1 MRYGAHCYIFTDSW
15 SDQQLD
21 ILDTARELGLD
32 CFEIGVG
39 DDVHFTPRLT
49 RSHAE
54 SLGLELLIS
63 PGGLWPRENDL
74 SNPDVAQRAQAL
86 TWHQRQIDLG
96 AELGATAYTGA
107 LYGHPGV
114 LSYHPQSRDEQYFT
128 AEGLRRLAEYGQLRG
143 VRVVIEPM
151 SHFRTHTVNNAEQAM
166 QLLNLANHP
175 NLQVLLDTYH
185 LVTET
190 RDYAAQVRQTKGHL
204 WGLHACESD
213 RGVPGGGL
221 VPWPQTFGA
230 LHEIDFDGYM
240 IFESYNSSIGNPPG
254 SFAYRRGMLHDVC
267 PDAAAFVRTGLAFLK
282 SSLSATDTT
291 QKQQG
296 TKNTKN

>member
-15 SDQQLD
+15 SDQQLNL
-21 ILDTARELGLD
+21 LDTARELGLD

-49 RSHAE
+49 RSRAE
-54 SLGLELLIS
+54 ALGLELLIS
-63 PGGLWPRENDL
+63 PGGLWPREDDL
-74 SNPDVAQRAQAL
+74 SHPDAAQRAQAL
-86 TWHQRQIDLG
+86 AWHQRQIDLG
-96 AELGATAYTGA
+96 TELGATAYTGA

-114 LSYHPQSRDEQYFT
+114 LSYHPPRHDEQQYT
-128 AEGLRRLAEYGQLRG
+128 AEGLRKLADYGQSRG

-151 SHFRTHTVNNAEQAM
+151 SHFRTHVVNNAKTAM
-166 QLLNLANHP
+166 QLLALASHP

-190 RDYAAQVRQTKGHL
+190 RDYAAEVRQTQGHL

-221 VPWPQTFGA
+221 VPWPLVFGA

-254 SFAYRRGMLHDVC
+254 DFAHRRGMLHNVC
-267 PDAAAFVRTGLAFLK
+267 PDAAAFVRTGLAFIQSALNATGTT
-282 SSLSATDTT
+282 SSDQLR
-291 QKQQG
+291 
-296 TKNTKN
+296 